1 MPSGPVSGSSGCR
14 CSPQKKAR
22 GRVSCGLGSV
32 VFGVGV
38 IESTSFALMKDVGF
52 CRFDLV

>member
-22 GRVSCGLGSV
+22 GRVSCGLNSV
-32 VFGVGV
+32 VFELGVS
-38 IESTSFALMKDVGF
+38 ESTSFALMKDMGF
-52 CRFDLV
+52 CRVDPV

>member
-1 MPSGPVSGSSGCR
+1 MPSGPESGSSGCR

-22 GRVSCGLGSV
+22 GRISCGLGSE
-32 VFGVGV
+32 VFGEGV

-52 CRFDLV
+52 RRVEPV

>member
-22 GRVSCGLGSV
+22 GRVSCGLGSEVSGEGV
-32 VFGVGV
+32 V
-38 IESTSFALMKDVGF
+38 ESTSFALMKDVGL
-52 CRFDLV
+52 CREDPV

>member
-38 IESTSFALMKDVGF
+38 IELTSFALMKDVGF